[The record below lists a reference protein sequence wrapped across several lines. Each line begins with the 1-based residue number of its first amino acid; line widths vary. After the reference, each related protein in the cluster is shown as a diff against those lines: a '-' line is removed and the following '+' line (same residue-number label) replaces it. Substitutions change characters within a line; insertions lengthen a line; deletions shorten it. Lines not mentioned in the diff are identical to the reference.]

1 MAHPILEYAST
12 VWDPHTSVNINRL
25 EAVQRSAA
33 RMCFKDFS
41 RFSSVTTMLTDLE
54 LPTLQSRRIKS
65 KLMMLYKIIRSL
77 ADIPSDCLTPLPPY
91 LRKGNFNQLNTRVDS
106 FKFSFYTSVIKL
118 WNNLSQN
125 IINAPTYTDFCNAI
139 DTLIITPVHY
149 NQT

>member
-1 MAHPILEYAST
+1 MVHPILEYVST

-65 KLMMLYKIIRSL
+65 KLMMIYKIIHNL
-77 ADIPSDCLTPLPPY
+77 ADIPSDYLTPVPPY
-91 LRKGNFNQLNTRVDS
+91 LRKGHFNQINTTADN
-106 FKFSFYTSVIKL
+106 FKFSF
-118 WNNLSQN
+118 
-125 IINAPTYTDFCNAI
+125 
-139 DTLIITPVHY
+139 TL
-149 NQT
+149 